1 LVVNSDRKTKMRRR
15 SMYGVALFAAGILG
29 LIASLVTGSIYVG
42 AAAVVV
48 LIPAVV
54 MLYQVGK
61 SLS

>member
-1 LVVNSDRKTKMRRR
+1 
-15 SMYGVALFAAGILG
+15 MYGVALFAAGILG
-29 LIASLVTGSIYVG
+29 LIASLVTGSVYVG
-42 AAAVVV
+42 VAAVVI